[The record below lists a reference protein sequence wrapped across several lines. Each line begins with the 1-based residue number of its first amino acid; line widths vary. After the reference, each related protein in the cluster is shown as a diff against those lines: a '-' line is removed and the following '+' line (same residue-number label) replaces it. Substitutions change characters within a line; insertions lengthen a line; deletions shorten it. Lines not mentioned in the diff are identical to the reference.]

1 MFWQDLREEEFE
13 DAITRSKGVCIL
25 PIGCLEKHG
34 QHMAVGTDYY
44 IAVSIARRVA
54 ELEEAV
60 IFPTGPW
67 LGDMTGSHG
76 AAHPELVKKR
86 GNVAIKSQTL
96 IRVLE
101 ELCDEIAKNGFTKIV
116 IFNVHGGNIP
126 MVGTLL
132 REIQRKEK
140 PYTVYD
146 PYCLLADDYM
156 HQPEPFTKM
165 ITENR
170 EEYSMITDTD
180 IAVMKS
186 WIPTGYQG
194 GHANFLEAVQLMGD
208 YPQLVAPDRYYAENG
223 INTHRTDYLAE
234 LGINM
239 QGSYTACYPNSYSGA
254 APHGASQTIGQAM
267 LYTHAKIAARQLKRI
282 KEQEI

>member
-1 MFWQDLREEEFE
+1 MLWQDLREEEFE
-13 DAITRSKGVCIL
+13 DAIRRSKGVCIL

-34 QHMAVGTDYY
+34 QHEPVGTDYF
-44 IAVSIARRVA
+44 IAMSIAQRAA
-54 ELEEAV
+54 EQEDAV

-67 LGDMTGSHG
+67 LGDVTGFHSSSCSATSKNHG
-76 AAHPELVKKR
+76 NFAL
-86 GNVAIKSQTL
+86 N
-96 IRVLE
+96 IRTMVWALE
-101 ELCDEIAKNGFTKIV
+101 ELCDEIARNGFTKIA
-116 IFNVHGGNIP
+116 IFNVHGGNNP
-126 MVGTLL
+126 MVGTFL

-156 HQPEPFTKM
+156 HQPEPFTKL

-194 GHANFLEAVQLMGD
+194 GHANFLETVQVMGD
-208 YPQLVAPDRYYAENG
+208 HPDLVAPDRYYAENG
-223 INTHRTDYLAE
+223 INNHRTDYMTA
-234 LGINM
+234 LGINIK
-239 QGSYTACYPNSYSGA
+239 GDWSCRYPNMYSGA
-254 APHGASQTIGQAM
+254 APHGASVSIGQAM
-267 LYTHAKIAARQLKRI
+267 LYTHAKVAARQLKRI